1 MIIENYKSLLKQL
14 YELGFDKRINESLE
28 TCIQQCKPEFSFL
41 YGTQPFLRDSEEEEW
56 LIYELHFERSK
67 DGTYVFKKCDAQLF
81 FPADIPHREIL
92 GIQTDILEQ
101 RLQTLPWETRYADRT
116 KDEHLAIDAAGES
129 LSILRSDEQGKKLS
143 NLLISKYWPLFAH
156 LEIEGMP
163 KGVQYEKGIS
173 LFHYDKGSNRFYL
186 TYTFYPSEGKRLTDI
201 EDMMKTKS
209 EMLIPKP
216 PSQTYSLQGIA
227 VKINL
232 ETQIDVSLRRQFYS
246 LKEACSFLHGI
257 DEILFNQKIMADN
270 NSPWYLR
277 KMTIIDNNDHQP
289 VVSKVAMA
297 GPNAVNKTTELFLL
311 YEIHDKKLSL
321 SEFIQHRTGNAL
333 PEGDLSQIIADAQ
346 RKFTSI
352 DPPGSQHQAK
362 TAPDNTRLKQH
373 SFHNRPGGRK
383 L

>member
-1 MIIENYKSLLKQL
+1 MNRDNYKGLLK
-14 YELGFDKRINESLE
+14 EIKKFGFDDRINEPLE
-28 TCIQQCKPEFSFL
+28 TCIQQGKPEFSFL
-41 YGTQPFLRDSEEEEW
+41 YGTQPFLRDSEEEW
-56 LIYELHFERSK
+56 LIYELHFERRK
-67 DGTYVFKKCDAQLF
+67 DGSYVFKKCDAQLL

-92 GIQTDILEQ
+92 GIQTDLLEQ
-101 RLQTLPWETRYADRT
+101 RLQTLPWETRYAERT

-129 LSILRSDEQGKKLS
+129 LSILRSDEQGKKIS

-156 LEIEGMP
+156 IEIEDMP
-163 KGVQYEKGIS
+163 KGVQYEKGIN
-173 LFHYDKGSNRFYL
+173 LFYYDKGSNRFYL

-209 EMLIPKP
+209 EALNPKP
-216 PSQTYSLQGIA
+216 PSQTYSLRGA
-227 VKINL
+227 GVKINS

-246 LKEACSFLHGI
+246 LKEACSFLHSI
-257 DEILFNQKIMADN
+257 DDILFNQKFMADN
-270 NSPWYLR
+270 KAPWYLR

-321 SEFIQHRTGNAL
+321 SEFIQHRIANAL
-333 PEGDLSQIIADAQ
+333 PDSGLSQIISDAQ

-352 DPPGSQHQAK
+352 DSPGNQHQAK
-362 TAPDNTRLKQH
+362 TASDNTRLTQH
-373 SFHNRPGGRK
+373 RLNRPGGRK